1 MKKMIFSIM
10 ILFSF
15 LSFINAQINGYE
27 YWFDK
32 DVGNKVSYTLSSP
45 SDNVIVNQNIP
56 TNSLVKGIHQLNFRS
71 WDVNNKF
78 SGILTEFFY
87 KTSNNASVNKNIVAY
102 QYWMDNQFQSAVLEN
117 VTPQN
122 ILNIN
127 KIINVNLLQDGLHVF
142 NIRFKDDVGNWGSIT
157 SDFFYKT
164 NSISTIN
171 RKMVAYQFWTDNNFA
186 TATTEN
192 VSATEILNVNQLIN
206 VNSLVEGLH
215 VFNVRFKDDYG
226 FWSSI
231 TSDFFYK
238 TSNNPLVNKN
248 IVGYQYWM
256 DKNFE
261 NAVLQSVSPQSV
273 FSLNQNISTTSLVEG
288 LHVFNLRFK
297 DDKGNW
303 SSTTSDFFY
312 KTSNN
317 PLINKKIVAYQYWI
331 DKDFLTAIIE
341 NTSPNAI
348 LDVSK
353 TINYNTINDG
363 LHLFNVRFKD
373 DAGNWSAIT
382 TDFFIKKTGVIT
394 PKNIVQYE
402 YWFNEDYT
410 HAIKSH
416 VSPSSTFNLNTFI
429 LPQYLTTRNNIF
441 NIRFKDDSGEWS
453 SIISEPFEDI
463 TLATVDN
470 TLKNVVFYPNPFEE
484 NLNINLG
491 KNYHEITVEI
501 YDFSGKIAYQQKFNN
516 KDLLQLQL
524 RLNSGVYQLILKAD
538 DKVTSRKILRR

>member
-142 NIRFKDDVGNWGSIT
+142 NIRFKDDVGNWGSVT

-215 VFNVRFKDDYG
+215 VFNIRFKDDYG

-238 TSNNPLVNKN
+238 TSNNPL
-248 IVGYQYWM
+248 
-256 DKNFE
+256 
-261 NAVLQSVSPQSV
+261 
-273 FSLNQNISTTSLVEG
+273 
-288 LHVFNLRFK
+288 
-297 DDKGNW
+297 
-303 SSTTSDFFY
+303 
-312 KTSNN
+312 
-317 PLINKKIVAYQYWI
+317 INKKIVAFQYWL
-331 DKDFLTAIIE
+331 DKDFLTAITE

-348 LDVSK
+348 LDVIK
-353 TINYNTINDG
+353 TINYNTINEG

-382 TDFFIKKTGVIT
+382 TDFFIKKTGIIT

-410 HAIKSH
+410 HVIKTDI
-416 VSPSSTFNLNTFI
+416 SPSSTFNLNTII
-429 LPQYLTTRNNIF
+429 LPQNLTTKNNIF

-470 TLKNVVFYPNPFEE
+470 TLKNVEFYPNPFEE

-516 KDLLQLQL
+516 KDLLQLHL

-538 DKVTSRKILRR
+538 EKITSRKILRR